1 MADFTTWT
9 ALLTAVR
16 NSIAN
21 RDTALKSYRAPDGT
35 FVEYRILE
43 ELIQAEA
50 WIAEKA
56 AAETATSGVPT
67 RRVHTT
73 IQGDSW

>member
-9 ALLTAVR
+9 AYY
-16 NSIAN
+16 
-21 RDTALKSYRAPDGT
+21 TALKNDLNNRGFLTKSYRAPDGT
-35 FVEYRILE
+35 FVEYRSIKDM
-43 ELIQAEA
+43 QEA
-50 WIAEKA
+50 IAYASNMAGSESV
-56 AAETATSGVPT
+56 TAGQPS

>member
-16 NSIAN
+16 NSISK
-21 RDTALKSYRAPDGT
+21 RDTAVKSYRATYGT
-35 FVEYRILE
+35 FFEYRTLE

-50 WIAEKA
+50 RIAEKA